1 MRIVISETTSGKSYQ
16 TEIDKDKEP
25 NIVGKKIGDE
35 LDGNLVGA
43 AGYTLQLTGGSD
55 DSGFPMRSDV
65 YGAVKKS
72 ILTTDGI
79 GFHAKN
85 SGERKR
91 VYVRG
96 DTYSSEIVQVNAK
109 VLKAGASP
117 LAELFGKKEEKEKAD
132 AS

>member
-1 MRIVISETTSGKSYQ
+1 MRIVISEPTSGKSYQ
-16 TEIDKDKEP
+16 TELDKDREV

-55 DSGFPMRSDV
+55 GSGFPMRVDV
-65 YGAVKKS
+65 YGAVKKTVLS
-72 ILTTDGI
+72 TEGT
-79 GFHAKN
+79 GFHAKRK
-85 SGERKR
+85 GERKR

-96 DTYSSEIVQVNAK
+96 NIYSADIVQVNAK
-109 VLKAGASP
+109 VLKVGATP
-117 LAELFGKKEEKEKAD
+117 LEQLFGKKEEKKD